1 MALHSATVRC
11 RRRRRLTRVQRVG
24 LHVCVSRSHLCGGCS
39 DQAIAAVSHV
49 LEPPKAVDNHG
60 AIAAPPARVYAS
72 LILDTFEILGTSEVR
87 PHHLINSHNTHTH
100 THTQNRTSHL
110 YEHLDYSTV

>member
-1 MALHSATVRC
+1 M
-11 RRRRRLTRVQRVG
+11 
-24 LHVCVSRSHLCGGCS
+24 SRSHLFCGCS

-100 THTQNRTSHL
+100 THT
-110 YEHLDYSTV
+110 